1 MQIRAGVPG
10 EDLRR
15 VWPFCSV
22 LFMSKREGRKS
33 ITVTIKML
41 ELLGR
46 QDSAPDLAALPTRS
60 STSFDPTRNQL
71 ILAAADHL
79 GQFGDCRCI
88 ECRRWLGG
96 KGIKV

>member
-79 GQFGDCRCI
+79 GSVWRLQMYRVPQVAG
-88 ECRRWLGG
+88 W
-96 KGIKV
+96 KGN